1 MASQMS
7 RRIGLRGEIP
17 WILATQIVLF
27 IYFILT
33 CFSMFYRADFLSLT
47 CCAVGLLVLDNPDLI
62 TRATFRRL
70 ALCIVLSWIYDIVF
84 LLFIRDGNAEAEADG
99 GTESTVRA
107 ISLLFCYISFFFRI
121 IVALVFWKDSL
132 DFKKIIRGSK
142 GQGQKGF
149 ANKGLTPEQQ

>member
-1 MASQMS
+1 
-7 RRIGLRGEIP
+7 
-17 WILATQIVLF
+17 
-27 IYFILT
+27 
-33 CFSMFYRADFLSLT
+33 MFYRADFLSLT

-70 ALCIVLSWIYDIVF
+70 ALCIVLSWIYDLVY
-84 LLFIRDGNAEAEADG
+84 LLIIRDGTAEAEADG
-99 GTESTVRA
+99 GTEGTVRA

-142 GQGQKGF
+142 AQGQTGF
-149 ANKGLTPEQQ
+149 ANKGLTAE